1 MTLKIPRVL
10 IVDDDQDIA
19 LFLRYQAA
27 RLGYQIDFVYASD
40 VGEAVDRLNEL
51 CCDAA
56 VIDVVLNGV
65 TGVSLVQEIR
75 RHDKLIPLAYLTNLD
90 EDEVRQQAKA
100 HNAYFLFK
108 QHFWMTDEGPA
119 ELMSILDHMAHMNQ
133 CLDGGKRIDNLG
145 FERQL
150 AQTPLRMAEPFMK
163 LLEKSRARVAA

>member
-1 MTLKIPRVL
+1 MTPKVPRIL
-10 IVDDDQDIA
+10 IVDDDSDVF
-19 LFLRYQAA
+19 LFLKLQAA
-27 RLGYQIDFVYASD
+27 RYGYNLEFVYASD
-40 VGEAVDRLNEL
+40 VGEAVDRLNEM

-90 EDEVRQQAKA
+90 AEEVRRQAKA

-108 QHFWMTDEGPA
+108 HHFWMEEDGPR
-119 ELMSILDHMAHMNQ
+119 ELIEILNHMAHMNQ
-133 CLDGGKRIDNLG
+133 CLAGGVRIDSMG

-150 AQTPLRMAEPFMK
+150 PSTPLRMAEPFMR
-163 LLEKSRARVAA
+163 LLEKSRARAA